1 MRSCDNDIKS
11 QTVEMFE
18 LNFFPSEI
26 FAVVAKW
33 LMSSKGEQSKLV
45 HKLVKRGWMQMVTCI
60 KVISTYLRRNCCKVY
75 NIVSGNFHSDSYKI
89 WGYILF
95 AITLSI

>member
-11 QTVEMFE
+11 QMVEMFV
-18 LNFFPSEI
+18 LIFSPSEI

-45 HKLVKRGWMQMVTCI
+45 KRGWMQMVTCI
-60 KVISTYLRRNCCKVY
+60 KVISKYLQRNCCKVY
-75 NIVSGNFHSDSYKI
+75 KIVSGNFQSDSYKI
-89 WGYILF
+89 WGYILC